1 MLLPKALI
9 VLKFFRPC
17 ILSSVNVPL
26 MMKKKQGYLV
36 DSL

>member
-9 VLKFFRPC
+9 VLNFFKPC
-17 ILSSVNVPL
+17 ILSINVPL